1 MDSFITTTPV
11 IIDTPTDREDGG
23 GSGNA
28 YCVVAKSESIPT
40 NEETTGGSGNAYCV
54 VA

>member
-1 MDSFITTTPV
+1 MDAFSTISLFFGASTA
-11 IIDTPTDREDGG
+11 EDV
-23 GSGNA
+23 S
-28 YCVVAKSESIPT
+28 VPT

>member
-1 MDSFITTTPV
+1 MDAFITTTPI
-11 IIDTPTDREDGG
+11 IIDTPTDKEDGG

-28 YCVVAKSESIPT
+28 YCVVSQSASIPT
-40 NEETTGGSGNAYCV
+40 DEETTGGSGNAYCV